1 MGMRI
6 NFKAQCP
13 THGIFLHWSPVGW
26 RCPALE
32 GCDFFKP
39 FSRKKREMR
48 AYTYCMEYVAPSQL
62 CHNRIPLNERVCPD
76 CKKRKARTLAE
87 RGTDS
92 RPKAEACADAPPAPS
107 SPAAAGSQGS

>member
-1 MGMRI
+1 MRI

-13 THGIFLHWSPVGW
+13 THGIFLHWSPEGW

-39 FSRKKREMR
+39 FSRKRRKEMK

-62 CHNRIPLNERVCPD
+62 CHNRIPLTERVCPD
-76 CKKRKARTLAE
+76 CKARKRASD
-87 RGTDS
+87 GTGS
-92 RPKAEACADAPPAPS
+92 PKAAAAGVVSPPAPS
-107 SPAAAGSQGS
+107 APAAAGSQGS